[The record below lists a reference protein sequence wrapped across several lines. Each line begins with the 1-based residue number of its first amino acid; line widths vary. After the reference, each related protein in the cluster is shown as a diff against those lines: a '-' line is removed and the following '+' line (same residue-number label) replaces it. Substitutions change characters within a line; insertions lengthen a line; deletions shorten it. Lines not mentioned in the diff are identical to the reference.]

1 MQIKNLLMKAGNFV
15 QKNSPY
21 ILTGLGCAGVVST
34 AVMTGKAAVKAS
46 KVIADEN
53 LNRYYDDENTEDN
66 LGDVINDDGL
76 RKDYLSLKEKAKL
89 TWKYFIPPVIM
100 GATSVG
106 CIIGAQTVN
115 TRRHAAIASLYTLT
129 EQTLKDYRENVKELV
144 GKNKEEK
151 AYDKVQQDRLLSDP
165 PKKDSQIVLT
175 EKGNTLFKDS
185 YSGRYFKSDIEALR
199 RVENELN
206 HMINNQMWVPIN
218 DLYSV
223 VGLEPIKLGED
234 IGWDPDQLIEFK
246 FIPTIYNKDSEDVC
260 IILDYDIRD
269 FR

>member
-1 MQIKNLLMKAGNFV
+1 MQIKTIVNQVGNFI

-34 AVMTGKAAVKAS
+34 AVMTGKAAVKAHD
-46 KVIADEN
+46 KIKDIDQDMRDE
-53 LNRYYDDENTEDN
+53 
-66 LGDVINDDGL
+66 GCSDGL
-76 RKDYLSLKEKAKL
+76 ELKEKVKL
-89 TWKYFIPPVIM
+89 TWKLFIPPTLM
-100 GATSVG
+100 GATSIA
-106 CIIGAQTVN
+106 CIVGAQTVN
-115 TRRHAAIASLYTLT
+115 SRRHAALASLYTLT

-165 PKKDSQIVLT
+165 PKKDTQIILT
-175 EKGNTLFKDS
+175 EKGNSLFKDS
-185 YSGRYFKSDIEALR
+185 FSGRFFRSDIEALR

-206 HMINNQMWVPIN
+206 HLIVNQMWVPVN

-223 VGLEPIKLGED
+223 IGLDPIKLGDD

-260 IILDYDIRD
+260 IILDYEIRD

>member
-1 MQIKNLLMKAGNFV
+1 MQIKNIISTVGNFV

-34 AVMTGKAAVKAS
+34 AVMAGKAAVKAHDRI
-46 KVIADEN
+46 KQEREELEEKYECETIDP
-53 LNRYYDDENTEDN
+53 DFKT
-66 LGDVINDDGL
+66 
-76 RKDYLSLKEKAKL
+76 KAKL
-89 TWKYFIPPVIM
+89 TWKYFVPPVVM
-100 GATSVG
+100 GTVSIA
-106 CIIGAQTVN
+106 CICGAQTVSS
-115 TRRHAAIASLYTLT
+115 RRHAALASLYTLS
-129 EQTLKDYRENVKELV
+129 EQTLKDYRENVKEIV

-151 AYDKVQQDRLLSDP
+151 AYDKVQQDRLLADP
-165 PKKDSQIVLT
+165 PRKDSQIILT

-185 YSGRYFKSDIEALR
+185 FSGRFFKSDIEALR
-199 RVENELN
+199 KVENELN
-206 HMINNQMWVPIN
+206 HLINNQLWVPIN

-223 VGLEPIKLGED
+223 IGLEPIKLGED

-260 IILDYDIRD
+260 IILDYEIRD

>member
-1 MQIKNLLMKAGNFV
+1 MQIKSIVTHVGNFI

-21 ILTGLGCAGVVST
+21 ILTGLGCAGVVTT
-34 AVMTGKAAVKAS
+34 AVMTGKAAVKAHQTIIEHTGVIEEAPNPPEYTEEGFRKGS
-46 KVIADEN
+46 KIHVPDM
-53 LNRYYDDENTEDN
+53 
-66 LGDVINDDGL
+66 
-76 RKDYLSLKEKAKL
+76 KEKVKL
-89 TWKYFIPPVIM
+89 TWKYFVPPAIM
-100 GATSVG
+100 GATSVA
-106 CIIGAQTVN
+106 CIIGAQSVSS
-115 TRRHAAIASLYTLT
+115 RRHAALASLYTLS

-151 AYDKVQQDRLLSDP
+151 AYDKVQQDRLLADP
-165 PKKDSQIVLT
+165 PKDGQIILT

-206 HMINNQMWVPIN
+206 HQINNQMWVPIN
-218 DLYSV
+218 DLYCV

-260 IILDYDIRD
+260 IILDYEIRD

>member
-34 AVMTGKAAVKAS
+34 AIMTGKAASKAT
-46 KVIADEN
+46 
-53 LNRYYDDENTEDN
+53 TEIEVFSDMKTDMLSQEELKD
-66 LGDVINDDGL
+66 LGCPHG
-76 RKDYLSLKEKAKL
+76 YEPTLKEKVKL

>member
-1 MQIKNLLMKAGNFV
+1 MQIKNIVMGIGNFV

-34 AVMTGKAAVKAS
+34 AIMTGKAAIKAHDKIDQERKELEDKYECDTIDPDFKT
-46 KVIADEN
+46 KV
-53 LNRYYDDENTEDN
+53 
-66 LGDVINDDGL
+66 
-76 RKDYLSLKEKAKL
+76 KL
-89 TWKYFIPPVIM
+89 TWKYFIPPVVM
-100 GATSVG
+100 GTVSVG
-106 CIIGAQTVN
+106 CIVGAQTVN
-115 TRRHAAIASLYTLT
+115 TRRHAALASLYTMA
-129 EQTLKDYRENVKELV
+129 ENTLKDYRENVKELV

-151 AYDKVQQDRLLSDP
+151 AYDKVKQDRLISDP
-165 PKKDSQIVLT
+165 PKDGQIILT

-260 IILDYDIRD
+260 IILDYEIRD

>member
-1 MQIKNLLMKAGNFV
+1 MQIKNILMKAGNFV

-34 AVMTGKAAVKAS
+34 AIMTGKAASKATTDIEVYS
-46 KVIADEN
+46 DQKTSELSQEELKD
-53 LNRYYDDENTEDN
+53 
-66 LGDVINDDGL
+66 LGCPHG
-76 RKDYLSLKEKAKL
+76 YEPTLKEKVKL
-89 TWKYFIPPVIM
+89 TWKYFIPPIVM

-115 TRRHAAIASLYTLT
+115 TRRHAALASLYTLS
-129 EQTLKDYRENVKELV
+129 EQTLKDYRENVKEIV

-151 AYDKVQQDRLLSDP
+151 AYDKVQQDRLVAEP
-165 PKKDSQIVLT
+165 PKDGSIILT
-175 EKGNTLFKDS
+175 GKGETLFRDA
-185 YSGRYFKSDIEALR
+185 YSGRYFKSDIETLR
-199 RVENELN
+199 RIENELN
-206 HMINNQMWVPIN
+206 HNIVHQMWVSVN
-218 DLYSV
+218 DLYMLI
-223 VGLEPIKLGED
+223 GLDGIKLGDD

-260 IILDYDIRD
+260 IILDYEIRD

>member
-1 MQIKNLLMKAGNFV
+1 MQIKSIVSQLGNFI

-34 AVMTGKAAVKAS
+34 AVMTGKAAIKAHEKTKEVEKEMKDEGCSDELELKDKVK
-46 KVIADEN
+46 I
-53 LNRYYDDENTEDN
+53 
-66 LGDVINDDGL
+66 
-76 RKDYLSLKEKAKL
+76 
-89 TWKYFIPPVIM
+89 TWKYFVPPAIM
-100 GATSVG
+100 GATSVA
-106 CIIGAQTVN
+106 CIIGAQSVN
-115 TRRHAAIASLYTLT
+115 TRRHAALASLYTLS

-151 AYDKVQQDRLLSDP
+151 AYDKVQQDRVIQNP
-165 PKKDSQIVLT
+165 PKDGQIILT

-185 YSGRYFKSDIEALR
+185 YSGRFFKSDIEALR

-206 HMINNQMWVPIN
+206 HMINHQMWVPVN

-223 VGLEPIKLGED
+223 IGLEPTKLGDD

-246 FIPTIYNKDSEDVC
+246 FIPTIYNKDNEDVC